1 MLGLQKNKIRNFYVD
16 IKLKRI
22 ALVTVLGSTT
32 IAGGYYFA
40 SPFLAIQGLR
50 SSFLS
55 KNADQVNKYID
66 YPALQ
71 SDLKAQLGVIML
83 KSMQSDPEMAANPF
97 SGFAVAII
105 TPMVN
110 SMVDTYVTPSG
121 MRIILESS
129 ATKQSGAN
137 HDQTAQNLFDRKL
150 EFDKALEKT
159 SFGYEG
165 FNKFQLTATADDGKK
180 TKLLFHRQ
188 GFADWKL
195 KAVVLP
201 HP

>member
-1 MLGLQKNKIRNFYVD
+1 MD
-16 IKLKRI
+16 SKLKPI
-22 ALVTVLGSTT
+22 AIAAVLGAIS
-32 IAGGYYFA
+32 ISGGYYLA

-50 SSFLS
+50 SGFLS
-55 KNADQVNKYID
+55 KNADQVNRYID

-71 SDLKAQLGVIML
+71 VDLKAQLGAMML

-97 SGFAVAII
+97 SGFALAMI

-110 SMVDTYVTPSG
+110 SMVDTFVTPSG
-121 MRIILESS
+121 MKTILESS
-129 ATKQSGAN
+129 AADQSGAN
-137 HDQTAQNLFDRKL
+137 QDQTTQNLVDRKR

-159 SFGYEG
+159 SMGYEG
-165 FNKFQLTATADDGKK
+165 LNRFQLSATAEDGKT
-180 TKLLFHRQ
+180 TKLLFNRQ

-201 HP
+201 QP